1 MPILESS
8 REAALAFER
17 GKCEYTSLE
26 FEPRAED
33 ETMNRADVTEL
44 HYITAIANVTSIL
57 EHGILSHTLA
67 AELAHDSVAMSE
79 IQAIRQNKQIPGA
92 RRLHEY
98 TNLYFDAHNAMLS
111 RVRHHNSNICVLQV
125 DSGVLDLPGVIV
137 TDRNAASSWV
147 SFLSAEDG
155 LNAIDRER
163 LFARS
168 WKHPEDMYDEM
179 NHKSEKC
186 TEVLVPDRV
195 DLGFVVGAYVANQ
208 NASTAFQVLGTGLP
222 VLIRGDMFF

>member
-1 MPILESS
+1 
-8 REAALAFER
+8 
-17 GKCEYTSLE
+17 
-26 FEPRAED
+26 
-33 ETMNRADVTEL
+33 MNRADVKEL

-57 EHGILSHTLA
+57 QQGILSHTLA
-67 AELAHDSVAMSE
+67 AQLKHQSVAMPE

-98 TNLYFDAHNAMLS
+98 ANLYFDAHNAMLS
-111 RVRHHNSNICVLQV
+111 RVRGHNSSICVLQV
-125 DSGVLDLPGVIV
+125 DAVVLDLPGVIV

-147 SFLSAEDG
+147 SFLPVDDG
-155 LNAIDRER
+155 LEAIDRER

-186 TEVLVPDRV
+186 SEVLVPDRV
-195 DLGFVVGAYVANQ
+195 DARFVQGAYVANQ
-208 NASTAFQVLGTGLP
+208 NPLAAFQALGTGLP
-222 VLIRGDMFF
+222 VRIRGDMFF